1 MSSNIVIV
9 LGKGQRAAAVARV
22 GGSSG
27 GCAFLGGGLVGMGG
41 ISVPR
46 GGGGGGAF
54 LGISVAGGGS
64 LLEAP
69 PATAED
75 AFISSSSPLEALP
88 ATAEPLE
95 AAPLG
100 AASVCKY
107 RMVPRSL

>member
-1 MSSNIVIV
+1 MSFMLVIV
-9 LGKGQRAAAVARV
+9 LGKGQRAAARVGSFGWSTSRV
-22 GGSSG
+22 GG
-27 GCAFLGGGLVGMGG
+27 GLFGMSG

-54 LGISVAGGGS
+54 LGISVSGGGS